1 MKQLLKTLAGWTRG
15 VQTTTQQINPFQPRK
30 EEITPQM
37 MIDANVS
44 WVNICV
50 DRLSSRTSAV
60 PLRLYATRA
69 IGEPQFRNYSRQCRP
84 ISKNARKALIERC
97 ENTLPSVKV
106 ARLKQAQEVVEIVTH
121 PFLNLL
127 DRMNDIRTKHE
138 VFKETQQ
145 FIDLT
150 GNGYW
155 QLDFDVSGL
164 PSAIWLMPSQNVRI
178 LESRSQF
185 IAGYSFGPNPSSLAQ
200 SQFLPY
206 ENVVHFRRPNP
217 ADPYYGMGCLQAAF
231 KAFDLSEAAKDYN
244 IALNRNM
251 GVPSIIATFKDITS
265 TDGNINKFKRLFQ
278 KQLVGVEKSGGVF
291 VTTGDMDIKVVGE
304 TMREMAYLD
313 GKKWS
318 RKEII
323 AAFSVGEALLEV
335 DNVNR
340 ANAEAASVTFEKE
353 AILPRLMLKE
363 AVMNKRIIPYYG
375 EDRIFC
381 AYDNNIPQ
389 DSQFELN
396 KATQTFT
403 TGITQRN
410 ESRAMINLPPLSAE
424 EGGEDFV
431 LVGGQIIGGQ
441 PATQIEGDK

>member
-121 PFLNLL
+121 PFLNS
-127 DRMNDIRTKHE
+127 
-138 VFKETQQ
+138 QQ

-313 GKKWS
+313 GQKWS